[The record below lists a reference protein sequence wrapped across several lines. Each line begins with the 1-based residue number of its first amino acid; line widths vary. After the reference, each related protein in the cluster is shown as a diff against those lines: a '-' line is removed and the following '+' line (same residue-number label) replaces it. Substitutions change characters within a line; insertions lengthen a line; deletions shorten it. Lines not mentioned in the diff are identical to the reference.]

1 MIDKLSSLFILFTAV
16 LLISFGTGCGEK
28 ERETPQTGED
38 TTTMMN
44 GEMDTTSQMDD
55 SITVTKET
63 VPDIT
68 GTWSGSF
75 DRRATT
81 LKITEQDSSTFKGNI
96 TINYR
101 DVINQQ
107 VSGEIDLEK
116 NTFTMND
123 LLHHRFAGTYSG
135 SISDDYK
142 SLEGTF
148 TGKTDN
154 RKVQFNLELK

>member
-1 MIDKLSSLFILFTAV
+1 MLKNLNGQLILLLAAVMIIFSM
-16 LLISFGTGCGEK
+16 GCGERK
-28 ERETPQTGED
+28 TGDDKTTEITD
-38 TTTMMN
+38 TTAI
-44 GEMDTTSQMDD
+44 EEE
-55 SITVTKET
+55 VVK
-63 VPDIT
+63 VPDLT
-68 GTWSGSF
+68 GTWTGSF

-107 VSGEIDLEK
+107 VSGKLDLEK

-123 LLHHRFAGTYSG
+123 LLHHRFAGSYVG
-135 SISDDYK
+135 SISEEYTTM
-142 SLEGTF
+142 EGTF

-154 RKVQFNLELK
+154 RKVQFNLKRKL

>member
-1 MIDKLSSLFILFTAV
+1 MLKNLNGQLILLLAAVMIIFSI
-16 LLISFGTGCGEK
+16 GCGERK
-28 ERETPQTGED
+28 TGDDKPEQTNGEAD
-38 TTTMMN
+38 TTAI
-44 GEMDTTSQMDD
+44 EEE
-55 SITVTKET
+55 VVK

-68 GTWSGSF
+68 GTWTGSF

-107 VSGEIDLEK
+107 VSGKIDLEK

-123 LLHHRFAGTYSG
+123 LLHHRFAGSYVG
-135 SISDDYK
+135 SISEEYATM
-142 SLEGTF
+142 EGTF

-154 RKVQFNLELK
+154 RKVQFNLKRKL